1 MMYET
6 FLILRRRRA
15 KYVHMYIGRHVEY
28 LLFLPYIKITCIFST
43 GFRKNNQIS
52 RFMKIRSV
60 EAMFFHAD
68 YRTDTHDEAN
78 TAFHSSANAPKNCYN
93 LLMPVVITFTSLKF
107 H

>member
-1 MMYET
+1 
-6 FLILRRRRA
+6 
-15 KYVHMYIGRHVEY
+15 MYIGRHVEY